1 MRSSLPRVALP
12 DDQTFEVWGHATA
25 DMPFTESGLVP
36 SREVRTIRAKPGLT
50 ISGKILPAKVAAEDD
65 PSIDAEAYLH
75 FKVGIGRVEPD
86 GTFVIRGL
94 PEGEYT
100 FVVQDRSRTAGFRLR
115 GPGVRR
121 ETTVRFI
128 GRATWTL
135 SLAPG
140 RYSFVSPGSRTLR
153 GSFRVT

>member
-1 MRSSLPRVALP
+1 MRLPIWSPLIDRAKLRELARYTRDFGVISTLP
-12 DDQTFEVWGHATA
+12 NLAA
-25 DMPFTESGLVP
+25 LVP
-36 SREVRTIRAKPGLT
+36 RSVTGGKTLQGTVRNTRLSLLVDGRPVRT
-50 ISGKILPAKVAAEDD
+50 
-65 PSIDAEAYLH
+65 
-75 FKVGIGRVEPD
+75 
-86 GTFVIRGL
+86 L

-140 RYSFVSPGSRTLR
+140 RYTFVSPGSRTLR